1 MIFLDSSA
9 LVKRYVREEWSDLV
23 VGLMVEDPDWAASEL
38 AWTETRI
45 TLCHRGPEGSTDS
58 TSQAELATDWLR
70 FSTVSVDAECL
81 AEAVQLG
88 CQLRVRTL
96 DAVHLAAAMRMPED
110 VRFLSFDRRQR
121 DAAVDLGLPLIVP
134 SGDVR

>member
-23 VGLMVEDPDWAASEL
+23 ADLMVQDPDWAASEL

-45 TLCHRGPEGSTDS
+45 TLCRRGPEGSTDS

-70 FSTVSVDAECL
+70 FSTVSVDADCL
-81 AEAVQLG
+81 AEAVQFG
-88 CQLRVRTL
+88 CQLGVRTL
-96 DAVHLAAAMRMPED
+96 DAVHLAAAMRMPEG
-110 VRFLSFDRRQR
+110 VRFLTFDQRQQ
-121 DAAVDLGLPLIVP
+121 DAAVSLGLPVIVA
-134 SGDVR
+134 SGDGS